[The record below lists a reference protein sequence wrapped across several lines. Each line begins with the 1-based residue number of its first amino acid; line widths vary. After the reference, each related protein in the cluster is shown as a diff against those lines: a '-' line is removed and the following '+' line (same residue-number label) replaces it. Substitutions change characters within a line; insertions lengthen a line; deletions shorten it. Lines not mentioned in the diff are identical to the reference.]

1 MLNTIA
7 ILGRPN
13 VGKSSLFNK
22 LTKSRNAI
30 VSDFSGLTKDRNFGY
45 AAFNKDQKYLVI
57 DTGGIGSDITEFS
70 AAITYQALIAAEDSN
85 LILLLI
91 DASEELTSD
100 DIDLFQLI
108 RKMNKNFL
116 VVLNKIDIKKRS
128 NAKEDLLK
136 HGSGEIIEISAE
148 HSIGIKELQTHIS
161 EQFIELSNSNDNE
174 ELSGTKIAVIGRPNA
189 GKSTFINQF
198 TKQDRLIISDIPGT
212 TIDSIHVP
220 FVFDDENFIFIDT
233 AGIRK
238 KYKQSHAVEYFSYI
252 RAMHAVEESDIVLML
267 IDVSEGV
274 VDQDLRILNLIR
286 GYGKPVVVALNKID
300 ELSSGDL
307 IDLKET
313 KKFQNSALN
322 NLVLI
327 KISALHKRGFK
338 KLFNTLASVN
348 KLAKTKFSTGKLNKL
363 LLKFTTA
370 TNTPSISGRQIKMR
384 YVHFGGTHPTK
395 FIIHSNFSSKIP
407 SNYKRYL
414 INSFREELNLN
425 SVELSI
431 IFKKGD
437 NPFKGKKNELSSRQ
451 IKKKKR
457 LIKHVK
463 KSKK

>member
-1 MLNTIA
+1 MLNSIA

-22 LTKSRNAI
+22 LTKTRNAI

-45 AAFNKDQKYLVI
+45 ASIKDQQYLVV
-57 DTGGIGSDITEFS
+57 DTGGVGSEITEFS
-70 AAITYQALIAAEDSN
+70 AAITEQALIAAEDSN
-85 LILLLI
+85 LILFLI
-91 DASEELTSD
+91 DASEELTAD
-100 DIDLFQLI
+100 DIDLFQSI
-108 RKMNKNFL
+108 RKMNKSFF

-136 HGSGEIIEISAE
+136 LGCGDILEISAE
-148 HSIGIKELQTHIS
+148 HSKGINELQTYIS
-161 EQFIELSNSNDNE
+161 KQFIEPNAGDSEDPQ
-174 ELSGTKIAVIGRPNA
+174 GTKIAVIGRPNA

-198 TKQDRLIISDIPGT
+198 TKQDRLIVSDVPGT

-220 FVFDDENFIFIDT
+220 FVFDDEDFIFIDT

-238 KYKQSHAVEYFSYI
+238 KYKQSHAVEYFSYV
-252 RAMHAVEESDIVLML
+252 RAMHAVDESDIVLML
-267 IDVSEGV
+267 IDASDRI

-300 ELSSGDL
+300 ELSEDHL
-307 IDLKET
+307 YDLKET
-313 KKFQNSALN
+313 KKFQNSVLN
-322 NLVLI
+322 NLILVE
-327 KISALHKRGFK
+327 ISALQKRGFK
-338 KLFNTLASVN
+338 KLFNTLAKVN

-363 LLKFTTA
+363 LLKFINS
-370 TNTPSISGRQIKMR
+370 TNTPSISGRQVKMR
-384 YVHFGGTHPTK
+384 YVHFGGIHPTK

-425 SVELSI
+425 GVELNI

-437 NPFKGKKNELSSRQ
+437 NPYEGKKNELSVRQ

>member
-1 MLNTIA
+1 MLNSIA

-22 LTKSRNAI
+22 LTKTRNAI

-45 AAFNKDQKYLVI
+45 AIIKNQQYLVV
-57 DTGGIGSDITEFS
+57 DTGGVGSEITEFS
-70 AAITYQALIAAEDSN
+70 AAITEQALIAAEDSN

-91 DASEELTSD
+91 DGSEELTAD
-100 DIDLFQLI
+100 DINLFVSI
-108 RKMNKNFL
+108 RKMNKNFFI
-116 VVLNKIDIKKRS
+116 VLNKIDIKKRS

-136 HGSGEIIEISAE
+136 LGSVDILEISAE
-148 HSIGIKELQTHIS
+148 HSLGIKELQIFIS
-161 EQFIELSNSNDNE
+161 NHFLDLTNASNEPDIK
-174 ELSGTKIAVIGRPNA
+174 GTKISVIGRPNA

-198 TKQDRLIISDIPGT
+198 TKQDRLIVSEVPGT

-238 KYKQSHAVEYFSYI
+238 KYKQSHAVEYFSYV
-252 RAMHAVEESDIVLML
+252 RAMHAVDESDIVLMMVDASDG
-267 IDVSEGV
+267 I

-286 GYGKPVVVALNKID
+286 GYGKPVVVAVNKID
-300 ELSSGDL
+300 ELSQDHL
-307 IDLKET
+307 LELKET

-322 NLVLI
+322 DLILVE
-327 KISALHKRGFK
+327 ISALQKRGFK
-338 KLFNTLASVN
+338 NLFSTLAKVD

-363 LLKFTTA
+363 LLKFTNS
-370 TNTPSISGRQIKMR
+370 TNTPSISGRPIKMR
-384 YVHFGGTHPTK
+384 YIHFGGIHPTK
-395 FIIHSNFSSKIP
+395 FVIHSNFSSKIP
-407 SNYKRYL
+407 ANYKRYL
-414 INSFREELNLN
+414 INSFRNELSLN

-437 NPFKGKKNELSSRQ
+437 NPYEGKKNQLSPRQ

-457 LIKHVK
+457 LVK
-463 KSKK
+463 YTKKNK

>member
-1 MLNTIA
+1 MLNSIV

-45 AAFNKDQKYLVI
+45 ISIKDQQYLVI
-57 DTGGIGSDITEFS
+57 DTGGVGSEVTEFS
-70 AAITYQALIAAEDSN
+70 AAITEQALIAAEDAN
-85 LILLLI
+85 LILFLI
-91 DASEELTSD
+91 DASEELTAD
-100 DIDLFQLI
+100 DIDLFQSI
-108 RKMNKNFL
+108 RKMNKKFF

-128 NAKEDLLK
+128 NAKADLLNL
-136 HGSGEIIEISAE
+136 GCGDILEISAE
-148 HSIGIKELQTHIS
+148 HSHGIKELKTYIS
-161 EQFIELSNSNDNE
+161 KQFIEPNNSDSE
-174 ELSGTKIAVIGRPNA
+174 DPQGTKIAVIGRPNA

-198 TKQDRLIISDIPGT
+198 TKQDRLIVSDVPGT

-220 FVFDDENFIFIDT
+220 FIFDDEDFIFIDT

-238 KYKQSHAVEYFSYI
+238 KYKQSHAVEYFSYV
-252 RAMHAVEESDIVLML
+252 RAMHAVDESDIVLML
-267 IDVSEGV
+267 IDASDGI

-300 ELSSGDL
+300 ELSEDHLSDL
-307 IDLKET
+307 QET

-322 NLVLI
+322 DLILVE
-327 KISALHKRGFK
+327 ISALQKRGFK
-338 KLFNTLASVN
+338 KLFNTLAKVN

-363 LLKFTTA
+363 LLKFTNS

-384 YVHFGGTHPTK
+384 YVHFGGIHPTK

-425 SVELSI
+425 GVELSI

-437 NPFKGKKNELSSRQ
+437 NPFEGKKNQLSLRQ

-457 LIKHVK
+457 LVK
-463 KSKK
+463 YTKKNK

>member
-1 MLNTIA
+1 MLNSIA

-22 LTKSRNAI
+22 LTKTRNAI

-45 AAFNKDQKYLVI
+45 ASIKDQQYLVI
-57 DTGGIGSDITEFS
+57 DTGGVGSEITEFS
-70 AAITYQALIAAEDSN
+70 AAITEQALIAAEDSN
-85 LILLLI
+85 LILFLI
-91 DASEELTSD
+91 DASEELTAD
-100 DIDLFQLI
+100 DIDLFQSI
-108 RKMNKNFL
+108 RKMNKSFF

-136 HGSGEIIEISAE
+136 LGCGDILEISAE
-148 HSIGIKELQTHIS
+148 HSKGIKELQTYIS
-161 EQFIELSNSNDNE
+161 KQFIESNAGHSEDPQ
-174 ELSGTKIAVIGRPNA
+174 GTKIAVIGRPNA

-198 TKQDRLIISDIPGT
+198 TKQDRLIVSDVPGT

-220 FVFDDENFIFIDT
+220 FVFDDEDFIFIDT

-238 KYKQSHAVEYFSYI
+238 KYKQSHAVEYFSYV
-252 RAMHAVEESDIVLML
+252 RAMHAVDESDIVLML
-267 IDVSEGV
+267 IDASDRI

-300 ELSSGDL
+300 ELSEDHL
-307 IDLKET
+307 YDLKET
-313 KKFQNSALN
+313 KKFQNSVLN
-322 NLVLI
+322 NLILVE
-327 KISALHKRGFK
+327 ISALQKRGFK
-338 KLFNTLASVN
+338 KLFNTLAKVN

-363 LLKFTTA
+363 LLKFTNS
-370 TNTPSISGRQIKMR
+370 TNTPSISGRKVKMR
-384 YVHFGGTHPTK
+384 YVHFGGIHPTK

-425 SVELSI
+425 GVELNI

-437 NPFKGKKNELSSRQ
+437 NPYEGKKNKLSVRQ

>member
-1 MLNTIA
+1 MLNSIA

-22 LTKSRNAI
+22 LTKTRNAI

-45 AAFNKDQKYLVI
+45 ASIKDQQYLVV
-57 DTGGIGSDITEFS
+57 DTGGVGSEITEFS
-70 AAITYQALIAAEDSN
+70 AAITEQALIAAEDSN
-85 LILLLI
+85 LILFLI
-91 DASEELTSD
+91 DASEELTAD
-100 DIDLFQLI
+100 DIDLFQSI
-108 RKMNKNFL
+108 RKMNKSFF

-136 HGSGEIIEISAE
+136 LGCGDILEISAE
-148 HSIGIKELQTHIS
+148 HSKGINELQTYIS
-161 EQFIELSNSNDNE
+161 KQFIEPNAGDSEDPQ
-174 ELSGTKIAVIGRPNA
+174 GTKIAVIGRPNA

-198 TKQDRLIISDIPGT
+198 TKQDRLIVSDVPGT
-212 TIDSIHVP
+212 TIDSIRVP
-220 FVFDDENFIFIDT
+220 FVFDDEDFIFIDT

-238 KYKQSHAVEYFSYI
+238 KYKQSHAVEYFSYV
-252 RAMHAVEESDIVLML
+252 RAMHAVDESDIVLML
-267 IDVSEGV
+267 IDASDRI

-300 ELSSGDL
+300 ELSEDHLS
-307 IDLKET
+307 DLKET
-313 KKFQNSALN
+313 KKFQNSVLN
-322 NLVLI
+322 NLILVE
-327 KISALHKRGFK
+327 ISALQKRGFK
-338 KLFNTLASVN
+338 KLFNSLDKVN

-363 LLKFTTA
+363 LLKFTNS
-370 TNTPSISGRQIKMR
+370 TNTPSISGRQVKMR
-384 YVHFGGTHPTK
+384 YVHFGGIHPTK

-425 SVELSI
+425 GVELNI

-437 NPFKGKKNELSSRQ
+437 NPYEGKKNELSVRQ

>member
-1 MLNTIA
+1 MLNSIA

-45 AAFNKDQKYLVI
+45 ASIKEQQYLII
-57 DTGGIGSDITEFS
+57 DTGGVGSEITEFS
-70 AAITYQALIAAEDSN
+70 AAITEQALIAAEDSN

-100 DIDLFQLI
+100 DIDLLQAI
-108 RKMNKNFL
+108 RKMNKNFFIA
-116 VVLNKIDIKKRS
+116 LNKIDIKKRS

-136 HGSGEIIEISAE
+136 LGCEDILEISAE
-148 HSIGIKELQTHIS
+148 HSKGIKELQTYIS
-161 EQFIELSNSNDNE
+161 KQFIEINTSNSQDPQ
-174 ELSGTKIAVIGRPNA
+174 GTKIAVIGRPNA

-198 TKQDRLIISDIPGT
+198 TKQDRLIVSDVPGT

-220 FVFDDENFIFIDT
+220 FVFDDEDFIFIDT

-238 KYKQSHAVEYFSYI
+238 KYKQSHAVEYFSYV
-252 RAMHAVEESDIVLML
+252 RAMHAVDESDIVLML
-267 IDVSEGV
+267 IDASDGI

-300 ELSSGDL
+300 ELSEDRL
-307 IDLKET
+307 CELKET

-322 NLVLI
+322 DLILVD
-327 KISALHKRGFK
+327 ISALQKRGFK
-338 KLFNTLASVN
+338 KLFNTLAKVN
-348 KLAKTKFSTGKLNKL
+348 KVAKTKFSTGKLNKL
-363 LLKFTTA
+363 LAKFTNS
-370 TNTPSISGRQIKMR
+370 TNTPNVSGRQIKMR
-384 YVHFGGTHPTK
+384 YVHFGGIHPTK
-395 FIIHSNFSSKIP
+395 FIIHSNISSKIP

-414 INSFREELNLN
+414 INSFREELNLK
-425 SVELSI
+425 SVELNI

-437 NPFKGKKNELSSRQ
+437 NPFEGKVNKLSPRQ
-451 IKKKKR
+451 IKKKQR
-457 LIKHVK
+457 LVK
-463 KSKK
+463 YTKKNK

>member
-1 MLNTIA
+1 MLNSIA

-45 AAFNKDQKYLVI
+45 ASIKDQQYLII
-57 DTGGIGSDITEFS
+57 DTGGVGSEITEFS
-70 AAITYQALIAAEDSN
+70 AAITEQALIAAEDSN
-85 LILLLI
+85 IILFLI
-91 DASEELTSD
+91 DASEELTAN
-100 DIDLFQLI
+100 DIDLFHLI
-108 RKMNKNFL
+108 RKMNKNFV

-136 HGSGEIIEISAE
+136 LGSGDMLEISAE
-148 HSIGIKELQTHIS
+148 HSQGIKELQTYIS
-161 EQFIELSNSNDNE
+161 KQFIDPNKSDSEDPQ
-174 ELSGTKIAVIGRPNA
+174 GTKIAVIGRPNA

-198 TKQDRLIISDIPGT
+198 TKQDRLIVSDVPGT

-220 FVFDDENFIFIDT
+220 FVFDDEDFIFIDT

-238 KYKQSHAVEYFSYI
+238 KYKKSHAVEYFSYV
-252 RAMHAVEESDIVLML
+252 RAMHAVDESDIVLML
-267 IDVSEGV
+267 IDSSDGI

-300 ELSSGDL
+300 ELSEDHL
-307 IDLKET
+307 YDLKET
-313 KKFQNSALN
+313 KKFQNSVLN
-322 NLVLI
+322 NLILVE
-327 KISALHKRGFK
+327 ISALQKRGFK
-338 KLFNTLASVN
+338 KLFNTLAKVN

-363 LLKFTTA
+363 LLKFTNS
-370 TNTPSISGRQIKMR
+370 TNTPSISGRQVKMR
-384 YVHFGGTHPTK
+384 YVHFGGIHPTK

-425 SVELSI
+425 GVELNI

-437 NPFKGKKNELSSRQ
+437 NPYEGKKNELSMRQ

>member
-1 MLNTIA
+1 MLNSIV

-30 VSDFSGLTKDRNFGY
+30 VSDISGLTKDRNFGY
-45 AAFNKDQKYLVI
+45 ISIKDQQYLLI
-57 DTGGIGSDITEFS
+57 DTGGVGSEITEFS
-70 AAITYQALIAAEDSN
+70 AAITEQALIAAEDAN
-85 LILLLI
+85 LILFLI
-91 DASEELTSD
+91 DASEELTAD
-100 DIDLFQLI
+100 DIDLFQSI
-108 RKMNKNFL
+108 RKMNKNFF

-128 NAKEDLLK
+128 NAKADLLNL
-136 HGSGEIIEISAE
+136 GCGDILEISAE
-148 HSIGIKELQTHIS
+148 HSHGIKELLTYIS
-161 EQFIELSNSNDNE
+161 KQFIEPSISDSE
-174 ELSGTKIAVIGRPNA
+174 DPQGTKIAVIGRPNA

-198 TKQDRLIISDIPGT
+198 TKQDRLIVSDVPGT

-220 FVFDDENFIFIDT
+220 FIFDDEDFIFIDT

-238 KYKQSHAVEYFSYI
+238 KYKQSHAVEYFSYV
-252 RAMHAVEESDIVLML
+252 RAMHAVDESDIVLML
-267 IDVSEGV
+267 IDASDGI

-300 ELSSGDL
+300 ELSEDHLSDL
-307 IDLKET
+307 QET

-322 NLVLI
+322 DLILVE
-327 KISALHKRGFK
+327 ISALQKRGFK
-338 KLFNTLASVN
+338 KLFNTLAKVN

-363 LLKFTTA
+363 LLKFTNS

-384 YVHFGGTHPTK
+384 YVHFGGIHPTK

-425 SVELSI
+425 GVELSI

-437 NPFKGKKNELSSRQ
+437 NPFEGKKNQLSLRQ

-457 LIKHVK
+457 LVK
-463 KSKK
+463 YTKKNK

>member
-1 MLNTIA
+1 MLNSIA

-45 AAFNKDQKYLVI
+45 ANIKDQKYLLI
-57 DTGGIGSDITEFS
+57 DTGGVGSEVTEFS
-70 AAITYQALIAAEDSN
+70 AAITQQALIAAQECN

-91 DASEELTSD
+91 DASEELCSD
-100 DIDLFQLI
+100 DIELFQSI
-108 RKMNKNFL
+108 RKLNKKFL

-136 HGSGEIIEISAE
+136 FGSGESIEISAE
-148 HSIGIKELQTHIS
+148 HSLGMRDLQACIHDQFDETIGETTSDVI
-161 EQFIELSNSNDNE
+161 
-174 ELSGTKIAVIGRPNA
+174 GTKIAVIGRPNA

-198 TKQDRLIISDIPGT
+198 TKQDRLIVSDVPGT

-220 FVFDDENFIFIDT
+220 FVFDDEDFIFIDT

-238 KYKQSHAVEYFSYI
+238 KYKQSHAVEYFSYV
-252 RAMHAVEESDIVLML
+252 RAMHAVDESDIVLML
-267 IDVSEGV
+267 IDASDGI

-300 ELSSGDL
+300 ELSADSL
-307 IDLKET
+307 FNLKET

-322 NLVLI
+322 DLTLVE
-327 KISALHKRGFK
+327 ISALQKRGFK
-338 KLFNTLASVN
+338 KLFNTLARVD

-363 LLKFTTA
+363 LLKYTKA
-370 TNTPSISGRQIKMR
+370 TNPPSISGREIKMR
-384 YVHFGGTHPTK
+384 YVHFGGIHPTK

-425 SVELSI
+425 GVELSI

-437 NPFKGKKNELSSRQ
+437 NPYENKKNELSARQ